1 MEECSMAELKT
12 ELLCEIC
19 ATVGEVQN
27 LGATPHGNRLIVPVT
42 GGTFTGPKLK
52 GEVLP
57 GGGDW
62 LCVRPDGASELDVRI
77 TLRTEDGH
85 LIYVSYRGIVAPSP
99 EVLERRARGE
109 AVDPS
114 EVYFRTTP
122 VFETGSEKY
131 GWLNRTVAVGVG
143 RRTPTAVEYTVYTVL

>member
-1 MEECSMAELKT
+1 MAELKT
-12 ELLCEIC
+12 ELLCAMS
-19 ATVGEVQN
+19 ATLGDAQE
-27 LGATPHGNRLIVPVT
+27 LGATPHGNRRIVPVT
-42 GGTFTGPKLK
+42 GGTFAGPKLK

-62 LCVRPDGASELDVRI
+62 LRIRSDGARELDVRM
-77 TLRTEDGH
+77 TLRTDDGH
-85 LIYVSYRGIVAPSP
+85 LIYLSYRGIITASP
-99 EVLERRARGE
+99 EVMQRRDRGE

-114 EVYFRTTP
+114 EIYFRTTP

-143 RRTPTAVEYTVYTVL
+143 KRTPTAVEYTVYAVL